1 MNMEKVNEKKFDYH
15 LKLHHTQTNSEDVPK
30 EKKFDYHLKLHHTQT
45 SDSSIFAHQAEI
57 LNGNVA

>member
-1 MNMEKVNEKKFDYH
+1 MDAELPPPVAFDYH
-15 LKLHHTQTNSEDVPK
+15 LKLHHTQTFGNVTIREFM
-30 EKKFDYHLKLHHTQT
+30 FDYHLKLHHTQT